1 MRDHV
6 REGKRKT
13 KKNIMDFS
21 TSSET
26 GLLSVSLTLNTP
38 DIYTKITTHLHS
50 RAVKMTSTN
59 KQTNIH
65 SVKMN
70 HQLLCLH

>member
-1 MRDHV
+1 MTAHV

-13 KKNIMDFS
+13 KKKNVMDFS

-59 KQTNIH
+59 KQTFIH
-65 SVKMN
+65 SK
-70 HQLLCLH
+70 